1 MTNNKRIYIAAIILG
16 LITVIA
22 LNHYIK
28 TLDKPAFAD
37 IPYTEVVVAVST
49 IPEHTRITAEM
60 LEVQSFPSESV
71 HPEAIL
77 SIGDAVNGIS
87 RADIIKGEQVLT
99 SRITAE
105 DRRASLS
112 YRVPEGMR
120 AISIPVNEVSGVG
133 GYISAGDKVDI
144 MVSYLMG
151 ETKTDI
157 DTETDTETQGEH
169 TVVYT
174 VLQNVT
180 VLAAG
185 SFTEH
190 RDDEESQV
198 VGTVTLA
205 VRPKQAEVLA
215 FAYRM
220 GVFHLTLR
228 SPLDETQVNL
238 DSYGTHNFETFR
250 ER

>member
-1 MTNNKRIYIAAIILG
+1 MTNNKRIYIAAVILG
-16 LITVIA
+16 LITVIT
-22 LNHYIK
+22 LNYYLK

-37 IPYTEVVVAVST
+37 IPHTEVVVAVNT
-49 IPEHTRITAEM
+49 IPEHTRITADM
-60 LEVQSFPSESV
+60 LQLESLPSEAI

-77 SIGDAVNGIS
+77 SLSDAVDGIS
-87 RADIIKGEQVLT
+87 RTDIIKGEQVLASRVT
-99 SRITAE
+99 SE

-120 AISIPVNEVSGVG
+120 AISIPVNEVSGVA

-144 MVSYLMG
+144 MVSYLIG
-151 ETKTDI
+151 ETKDTD
-157 DTETDTETQGEH
+157 TDTESQEEH

-185 SFTEH
+185 AFTQQ
-190 RDDEESQV
+190 RDDEESQM
-198 VGTVTLA
+198 VGTITLA
-205 VRPKQAEVLA
+205 VGPEQAEVLA
-215 FAYRM
+215 FAFRM

-228 SPLDETQVNL
+228 SPLDETRVNL